1 MKYFTIK
8 ELCKS
13 TTAKQLGIDNSP
25 NSEIV
30 SNLEQ
35 LIDNILDPL
44 RERFGK
50 PIYVNSGYRCPAL
63 NKAVNGSKTS
73 HHVKGLA
80 ADITGGSVAK
90 NKILFNLIQ
99 ELDLPYDQLIDE
111 KNYSWIHVSFSLKPR
126 KQILH
131 L

>member
-13 TTAKQLGIDNSP
+13 STAIHKGIDNTP
-25 NSEIV
+25 DSEIV
-30 SNLEQ
+30 NNLKKLVEY
-35 LIDNILDPL
+35 ILDPL
-44 RERFGK
+44 RERYGK
-50 PIYVNSGYRCPAL
+50 PIHVNSGYRCPAL

-73 HHVKGLA
+73 HHMTGLA
-80 ADITGGSVAK
+80 ADITAGSVAK

-99 ELDLPYDQLIDE
+99 ELDLPFDQLIDE
-111 KNYSWIHVSFSLKPR
+111 KNFSWVHVSFSEKPK